1 MNNLLES
8 AVSNNIIGFL
18 HLITDEKSMIPLR
31 FFPYFI
37 LTRLN
42 ISENGQLMYIIII
55 TFIEKLLHNIK
66 K

>member
-37 LTRLN
+37 LARLN
-42 ISENGQLMYIIII
+42 ISENGQLM
-55 TFIEKLLHNIK
+55 
-66 K
+66 